1 MGLGSPS
8 LANEFD
14 RNPNAYFDEYCQ
26 ELGEAPIDKPY
37 EFCSFIKQANGEE
50 KKIMDFKTGTPLI
63 MQEPPPLP
71 LYSRRE
77 SSWQSTPGPPWA
89 TSSPLKQSGRLSRSA
104 PRN

>member
-50 KKIMDFKTGTPLI
+50 KKIMEKLQKRAEKNDLADLHEEMHGKPNTP
-63 MQEPPPLP
+63 MVTHDDLP
-71 LYSRRE
+71 YEGDDEL
-77 SSWQSTPGPPWA
+77 PDVPKKKG
-89 TSSPLKQSGRLSRSA
+89 KK
-104 PRN
+104 